1 MQILFPFIFF
11 SFCFQFIALEM
22 IKNQILRWIPTV
34 ILELLLIFG
43 IIHHWID
50 PPSFDILGW
59 EIYLWMMSSVFLG
72 SMLAWGGFALCHR
85 KKR

>member
-22 IKNQILRWIPTV
+22 IKNQILRWIPMV

-50 PPSFDILGW
+50 PPSF
-59 EIYLWMMSSVFLG
+59 VFWAG
-72 SMLAWGGFALCHR
+72 KSICG
-85 KKR
+85 